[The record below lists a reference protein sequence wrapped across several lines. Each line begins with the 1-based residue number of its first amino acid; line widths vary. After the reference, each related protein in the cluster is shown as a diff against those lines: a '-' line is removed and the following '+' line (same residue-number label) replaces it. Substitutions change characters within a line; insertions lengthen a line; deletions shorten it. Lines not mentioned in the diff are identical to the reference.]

1 MIVRITA
8 PDELPQKA
16 ARACDKDPSRGG
28 HEMRPS
34 ACGAHHAGQGCAD
47 EPLAIAPPPRTDR
60 RLADPPRAS
69 VSRGGFLIHIRA
81 VLHSPERSKVPGKIQ
96 RQDRELTNIGTPS
109 GDSPRQGCD
118 SAAGPDRNPSFFP
131 SRSRQELFR
140 ASVASGGGVP
150 RSQEDIPDEDAH
162 SAPPGLVADFG
173 ATVRMAPTAQEV
185 AGAGG
190 TGAPAARRAGPLGPP
205 GRDSCRT
212 WSPPPHNP
220 GTAIFAAPSRRAR
233 PDW

>member
-1 MIVRITA
+1 MRSPSRRTGMHRRTA
-8 PDELPQKA
+8 GDRPATTHGPA
-16 ARACDKDPSRGG
+16 AR
-28 HEMRPS
+28 RPS
-34 ACGAHHAGQGCAD
+34 D
-47 EPLAIAPPPRTDR
+47 
-60 RLADPPRAS
+60 PRAS
-69 VSRGGFLIHIRA
+69 VPRGGFLIHIRA

-190 TGAPAARRAGPLGPP
+190 TGAPAARRAGRAADP
-205 GRDSCRT
+205 GLVPDLVTTTAQPGYRDLR
-212 WSPPPHNP
+212 
-220 GTAIFAAPSRRAR
+220 GTIASRPTGLVRA
-233 PDW
+233 